1 VPQTI
6 RIDREELLMD
16 GGTRAGVRSDG
27 SVTIMVPSYNYA
39 QYLTECVESAAVQE
53 DVEVVVVDNG
63 STDESPE
70 IGRRLADEHG
80 NVRFV
85 CHPDN
90 RGIIASFNR
99 CRDEVRGEYAVLLC
113 ADDCLTPGSIARSLA
128 FMRSHP
134 EVGMVYGPVT
144 LFSRRE
150 DVDEAPSAPAQPPIV
165 HHGADFVDNLCRSG
179 MNPIRNPEVL
189 MRTSTIERVGRLD
202 PRCPYTS
209 DLNMWLRIAAVSNVA
224 FLSGPAQALYRV
236 HGSMHS
242 GNFPWFSPSDFEQRW
257 MAFRAF
263 FETVVDSTQR
273 WRWESLARRS
283 LAAGARYAATRAFVS
298 TDLSA
303 PEDDAN
309 LLLAFAERIDPD
321 ATGVGERTG
330 WALRR
335 LLGPS
340 SSRWFP
346 GFLPRAAAH
355 RAARVRAEGRRKRT
369 GLYLT

>member
-1 VPQTI
+1 MPQTI
-6 RIDREELLMD
+6 EIDRAELLMD
-16 GGTRAGVRSDG
+16 GKTGANDLSGAL
-27 SVTIMVPSYNYA
+27 VTIMVPSYNYA

-53 DVEVVVVDNG
+53 NVEVVVVDNG

-85 CHPDN
+85 CHSDN
-90 RGIIASFNR
+90 GGIIASFNR

-113 ADDCLTPGSIARSLA
+113 ADDCLTPGSIARSLD
-128 FMRSHP
+128 FMKSHP

-144 LFSRRE
+144 TFSRLE
-150 DVDEAPSAPAQPPIV
+150 DVDESPSVTVRAPII
-165 HHGADFVDNLCRSG
+165 HHGADWVESLCRSG

-189 MRTSTIERVGRLD
+189 MRTSTIEKVGRLD

-209 DLNMWLRIAAVSNVA
+209 DLNMWLRIAAVSDVA
-224 FLSGPAQALYRV
+224 FLPGPAQALYRV

-242 GNFPWFSPSDFEQRW
+242 GNFPWFSLSDFEQRW
-257 MAFRAF
+257 MAFEAF

-298 TDLSA
+298 TDLTA
-303 PEDDAN
+303 PEDDAS

-321 ATGVGERTG
+321 ATGIGERAG

-335 LLGPS
+335 LLGPTN
-340 SSRWFP
+340 SRWFP

-355 RAARVRAEGRRKRT
+355 RAAKMRAEDRRKR
-369 GLYLT
+369 GLF